1 VSTSTLIPPLSASP
15 AEPRARRTYVAIAIV
30 ALVSWWEAAY
40 RQGGDVGLGR
50 HLNLA
55 AAATIMVVARVAGSA
70 IEALVY
76 TLWWRT
82 RAARL
87 PYVPIW
93 VALVALSVVDRLA
106 LSLAWVATRTPAL
119 APWLAPV
126 AGLHLLGSS
135 WLAAEPGLR
144 VALGSLGLLT
154 LTRITM
160 TAWFQAAVLRRPLGG
175 TFLVT
180 GVVWLAS
187 RVMQWWTTD
196 LLRGMSPIR

>member
-1 VSTSTLIPPLSASP
+1 VSISALIPPLSASP
-15 AEPRARRTYVAIAIV
+15 AEPGTRRTYVVIAIV
-30 ALVSWWEAAY
+30 ALASWWEAAY

-55 AAATIMVVARVAGSA
+55 AAATIMVAARVAGSA

-82 RAARL
+82 RGARL
-87 PYVPIW
+87 PYAPIC
-93 VALVALSVVDRLA
+93 VALVALSAVDRLA
-106 LSLAWVATRTPAL
+106 LSLAGVVTRTPAL

-126 AGLHLLGSS
+126 AGLHLLGSA

-144 VALGSLGLLT
+144 AALGSLGLLT
-154 LTRITM
+154 LTRIAM
-160 TAWFQAAVLRRPLGG
+160 TAWFQAAALRRPLGG
-175 TFLVT
+175 ALLVT